1 MPLRGKWEVYLLFVL
16 LGILLWGVLLA
27 TLATLWLDFGPALL
41 DIILEASEESI
52 PVEDIWVSIQ
62 AWDTLRR
69 RLIMKLVKKDVP
81 VRVARMLASSG
92 PGKGLWEEGERAEV
106 NRKQLPAGQEVV
118 GGQESV
124 DLSEIVDRELLC
136 SFNHFL
142 FENFFFG
149 FVFIIYV

>member
-41 DIILEASEESI
+41 DIILEASEESV

-69 RLIMKLVKKDVP
+69 RLVMQLVKRDVP

-92 PGKGLWEEGERAEV
+92 PGKGL
-106 NRKQLPAGQEVV
+106 
-118 GGQESV
+118 
-124 DLSEIVDRELLC
+124 
-136 SFNHFL
+136 
-142 FENFFFG
+142 
-149 FVFIIYV
+149 